1 MFEELWIIKE
11 SLCLYYKNWSQEPI
25 ALDSTLFAGFFS
37 AFHAFQE
44 EIFPSQFTNYIDFIH
59 HRLLFAELNRNFF
72 LIVRDSIYKPLNRS
86 ILQLNN
92 LTIEILTNIESHHK
106 LKEILF
112 EKKNKFISL
121 DQINPLLYPIVEQA
135 IENLSVSDDQMNK
148 FDLMAIIIILRDL
161 KEILIEIYHPEIFS
175 KFFSNHDLSWLLK
188 EILSNNAINITNFKN
203 ISYNA
208 IFSFMS
214 DFLDSIIEHK
224 VFYQKPLRTSDK
236 LTFTNNILK
245 YLAINRETMQKFGFT
260 DLFISKFISQID
272 F

>member
-161 KEILIEIYHPEIFS
+161 KEILIEIYV
-175 KFFSNHDLSWLLK
+175 N
-188 EILSNNAINITNFKN
+188 
-203 ISYNA
+203 
-208 IFSFMS
+208 
-214 DFLDSIIEHK
+214 
-224 VFYQKPLRTSDK
+224 V
-236 LTFTNNILK
+236 
-245 YLAINRETMQKFGFT
+245 
-260 DLFISKFISQID
+260 
-272 F
+272 